1 MLSSDI
7 VSKNIFEAL
16 DRKPQERHQLF
27 FVIGPQHSGAD
38 ELYERLKKEFQD
50 LTTVNATTSPDGII
64 NTLFPPTNEKVPAGP
79 ALLECF
85 PVTIRQWNIL
95 KEGSKNGDD
104 PQLWQPKKSLVI
116 KVTSAK
122 GLVREKAE
130 KASMNGSE
138 AEGKDKNE
146 VKLDANA
153 RADIWKTHKDEE
165 KVVDTVVNK
174 FTGTS
179 VAKVEHKGE

>member
-1 MLSSDI
+1 MLFSSTEN
-7 VSKNIFEAL
+7 VVLRYCLQKHLRSSGPEAP
-16 DRKPQERHQLF
+16 RTHQLF
-27 FVIGPQHSGAD
+27 FVIEPQHSGAD

-79 ALLECF
+79 AFLECS
-85 PVTIRQWNIL
+85 PVTIGQWNIL

-122 GLVREKAE
+122 GLVEKRRRRQ
-130 KASMNGSE
+130 
-138 AEGKDKNE
+138 
-146 VKLDANA
+146 V
-153 RADIWKTHKDEE
+153 
-165 KVVDTVVNK
+165 
-174 FTGTS
+174 
-179 VAKVEHKGE
+179 